1 MGNEKNEAKVVTY
14 VLELPFSLP
23 IPHDWQMSPLLKRTA
38 GWEGW
43 TGRDFW
49 HLLERSGPGSLP
61 EGSMPGT
68 QIRFRRVSIKSAA
81 PLRAADEAFADK
93 VTPLLNR
100 RERLARWWGLKR
112 ADRGIDFMRSVV
124 SISVFVAPGDIPD
137 TDTEQEL
144 DWLRDHF
151 YTGLA
156 ELNRF
161 LTALSMAAADWR
173 VGRLGA
179 GQLPPLLP
187 IIIDHVK
194 PGDSPGRWP
203 IHLTVSIRPDAPEL
217 KTTSEPPPDFGWRAQ
232 AMLSGASHG
241 IEPYMEFFALIEDA
255 WAYSLLGEST
265 RCVISIGTAVEVLVS
280 TTIREGGARLGWSAE
295 DISKASAAW
304 LQKQV
309 TTHLARLLGKAINV
323 EDSSTSWGAWWSSAY
338 QLRNKAIHDGRQLGG
353 GDAVAAKKATAQLMR
368 ELQADLAKQEALADL
383 SSALKIN
390 FTEADQDYRWRL
402 VHVLPFSLRR
412 IQNAE
417 VAMSSEP

>member
-1 MGNEKNEAKVVTY
+1 MANEMNEAKVVTY

-49 HLLERSGPGSLP
+49 HLLERPGPGSLP
-61 EGSMPGT
+61 EHSMPGT
-68 QIRFRRVSIKSAA
+68 QIRFRRVSLRSAA

-93 VTPLLNR
+93 VIPLLNR
-100 RERLARWWGLKR
+100 RERLARWWGLRR
-112 ADRGIDFMRSVV
+112 ADRGIEFMRSVV

-144 DWLRDHF
+144 DWLRDQF

-156 ELNRF
+156 DLNRF

-187 IIIDHVK
+187 IVIDHVK

-232 AMLSGASHG
+232 AMLSGANG
-241 IEPYMEFFALIEDA
+241 GVEPYMEFFALIEDA

-280 TTIREGGARLGWSAE
+280 TTLREGGARLGWSADE
-295 DISKASAAW
+295 ISKASAAW

-309 TTHLARLLGKAINV
+309 TTHLAKLLDRAIDI

-338 QLRNKAIHDGRQLGG
+338 QLRNEAVHDGRQISGA
-353 GDAVAAKKATAQLMR
+353 DAVAAKNATAQLMR
-368 ELQADLAKQEALADL
+368 ELRADLAKQEALADL
-383 SSALKIN
+383 SSAIKID

-402 VHVLPFSLRR
+402 VHVLQFSLRR
-412 IQNAE
+412 IQKGWA
-417 VAMSSEP
+417 AASWAP

>member
-1 MGNEKNEAKVVTY
+1 MGNANNEAKVVTY

-49 HLLERSGPGSLP
+49 HLLERTGPGSLP
-61 EGSMPGT
+61 EPVMPGT
-68 QIRFRRVSIKSAA
+68 QIRFRRVSVKTAA

-93 VTPLLNR
+93 VVPLLNR

-112 ADRGIDFMRSVV
+112 ADRGIEFMRSVV
-124 SISVFVAPGDIPD
+124 SISVFVAPGDIRD
-137 TDTEQEL
+137 TDTEEEL
-144 DWLRDHF
+144 DWLRDNF

-187 IIIDHVK
+187 IVIDHVK

-203 IHLTVSIRPDAPEL
+203 IHLTVAIRPDAPEL

-232 AMLSGASHG
+232 AMLSGANHG

-280 TTIREGGARLGWSAE
+280 TTLREGGARLGWSADE
-295 DISKASAAW
+295 ISKASAAW

-309 TTHLARLLGKAINV
+309 TTHLAKLLDRTIDVKDA
-323 EDSSTSWGAWWSSAY
+323 STSWGAWWSSAY
-338 QLRNKAIHDGRQLGG
+338 QLRNEAVHGGRQISGA
-353 GDAVAAKKATAQLMR
+353 DAVAAKNATAQLMR
-368 ELQADLAKQEALADL
+368 ELQADLAKQEPLADL
-383 SSALKIN
+383 SSAIKIN

-402 VHVLPFSLRR
+402 VDVLPFSLRR
-412 IQNAE
+412 IRETEA
-417 VAMSSEP
+417 VASWEA

>member
-1 MGNEKNEAKVVTY
+1 MANDANAAKVVTY
-14 VLELPFSLP
+14 ILELPFSLP

-49 HLLERSGPGSLP
+49 HLLERSGSGSLP
-61 EGSMPGT
+61 EHSMPGT
-68 QIRFRRVSIKSAA
+68 QIRFRRVSVQSVA

-93 VTPLLNR
+93 VIPLLNR

-112 ADRGIDFMRSVV
+112 ADRGIEFMRSVV
-124 SISVFVAPGDIPD
+124 SISVFAAPGDIPD
-137 TDTEQEL
+137 VDAEQEL

-187 IIIDHVK
+187 IVIDHVK

-203 IHLTVSIRPDAPEL
+203 IQMIVSIRPDAPEL
-217 KTTSEPPPDFGWRAQ
+217 KTASEPPPDFGWRAQ

-241 IEPYMEFFALIEDA
+241 IEPYMEFFSLIEDA

-280 TTIREGGARLGWSAE
+280 TTLREGGARLDWSADE
-295 DISKASAAW
+295 ISKASAAW
-304 LQKQV
+304 LQRQV
-309 TTHLARLLGKAINV
+309 TSYLAKMLDKTIDI

-338 QLRNKAIHDGRQLGG
+338 QLRNEAVHDGRQISNT
-353 GDAVAAKKATAQLMR
+353 DAATAKRITAQLVR
-368 ELQADLAKQEALADL
+368 ELRADLAKQEALADL
-383 SSALKIN
+383 ASALKVN
-390 FTEADQDYRWRL
+390 FTEADQDYRWRPI
-402 VHVLPFSLRR
+402 HVLPFGPRR
-412 IQNAE
+412 IQRAE
-417 VAMSSEP
+417 AVMSWEP

>member
-1 MGNEKNEAKVVTY
+1 MTNEGNEAKVVTY
-14 VLELPFSLP
+14 ILELPFSLP
-23 IPHDWQMSPLLKRTA
+23 IPDDWQMSPLLKRTP
-38 GWEGW
+38 GWKGW

-61 EGSMPGT
+61 EHSMPGT
-68 QIRFRRVSIKSAA
+68 QIRFRRVSVKSVP

-112 ADRGIDFMRSVV
+112 ADRGIEFMRSVV

-137 TDTEQEL
+137 NDPEQEL

-151 YTGLA
+151 NTGLA

-187 IIIDHVK
+187 IVIDHVK
-194 PGDSPGRWP
+194 PGDSPGQWP

-232 AMLSGASHG
+232 GMLSGASHG

-255 WAYSLLGEST
+255 WAYSLLAENT
-265 RCVISIGTAVEVLVS
+265 RCVISIGTAVDVLVS
-280 TTIREGGARLGWSAE
+280 TTLREGGARLGWSADE
-295 DISKASAAW
+295 IDKASSAW
-304 LQKQV
+304 LKKQV
-309 TTHLARLLGKAINV
+309 TTHLARLLGKAIDV
-323 EDSSTSWGAWWSSAY
+323 EDSSTPWGAWWSNAY
-338 QLRNKAIHDGRQLGG
+338 KLRNEAVHDGRQISGAE
-353 GDAVAAKKATAQLMR
+353 AVAAKQATAKLMN
-368 ELQADLAKQEALADL
+368 ELRADLSKQDVLADL
-383 SSALKIN
+383 SSAIKIT
-390 FTEADQDYRWRL
+390 FKDADHDYRWRMI
-402 VHVLPFSLRR
+402 HVLPFSLRR
-412 IQNAE
+412 IRKAE
-417 VAMSSEP
+417 AAASWEP

>member
-1 MGNEKNEAKVVTY
+1 MANDSNEAKVVTY
-14 VLELPFSLP
+14 ILELPFSLP

-61 EGSMPGT
+61 EHAMPGT
-68 QIRFRRVSIKSAA
+68 QIRFRRVSVKTAA

-93 VTPLLNR
+93 VVPLLNR
-100 RERLARWWGLKR
+100 RERFARWWSLKR
-112 ADRGIDFMRSVV
+112 ADRGIEFMRSVV

-137 TDTEQEL
+137 IDTEQEL
-144 DWLRDHF
+144 DWLRDNF

-173 VGRLGA
+173 VGRLEA

-187 IIIDHVK
+187 IVIDHVT
-194 PGDSPGRWP
+194 PGDSPGQWP

-232 AMLSGASHG
+232 AMLSGAGHG
-241 IEPYMEFFALIEDA
+241 IEPYMDFFALIEDA

-265 RCVISIGTAVEVLVS
+265 RCVITIGTAVEVLVS
-280 TTIREGGARLGWSAE
+280 TTLREGGARLGWSADE
-295 DISKASAAW
+295 ISKASAAW

-309 TTHLARLLGKAINV
+309 TTHLAKLLEREIDVDDA
-323 EDSSTSWGAWWSSAY
+323 STSWGAWWSSAF
-338 QLRNKAIHDGRQLGG
+338 QLRNIAVHDGRHISNAEAV
-353 GDAVAAKKATAQLMR
+353 DAKRATAQLMR
-368 ELQADLAKQEALADL
+368 ELRADLAKQEALAEL
-383 SSALKIN
+383 STALKIN
-390 FTEADQDYRWRL
+390 FNEAEQDYRWRL
-402 VHVLPFSLRR
+402 IHVLPFSLRR
-412 IQNAE
+412 IQRAE
-417 VAMSSEP
+417 AASAWEP

>member
-1 MGNEKNEAKVVTY
+1 
-14 VLELPFSLP
+14 
-23 IPHDWQMSPLLKRTA
+23 
-38 GWEGW
+38 
-43 TGRDFW
+43 
-49 HLLERSGPGSLP
+49 
-61 EGSMPGT
+61 
-68 QIRFRRVSIKSAA
+68 
-81 PLRAADEAFADK
+81 
-93 VTPLLNR
+93 
-100 RERLARWWGLKR
+100 
-112 ADRGIDFMRSVV
+112 
-124 SISVFVAPGDIPD
+124 
-137 TDTEQEL
+137 
-144 DWLRDHF
+144 
-151 YTGLA
+151 
-156 ELNRF
+156 
-161 LTALSMAAADWR
+161 
-173 VGRLGA
+173 
-179 GQLPPLLP
+179 
-187 IIIDHVK
+187 
-194 PGDSPGRWP
+194 
-203 IHLTVSIRPDAPEL
+203 
-217 KTTSEPPPDFGWRAQ
+217 
-232 AMLSGASHG
+232 MLSGASHG